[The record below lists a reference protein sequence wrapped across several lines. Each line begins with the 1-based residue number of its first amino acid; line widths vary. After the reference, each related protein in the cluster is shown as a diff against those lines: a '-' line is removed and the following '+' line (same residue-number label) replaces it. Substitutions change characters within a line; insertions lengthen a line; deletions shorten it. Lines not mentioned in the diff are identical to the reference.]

1 LGRYR
6 GLAGNNKGYRID
18 NEGSE
23 RQNKKK
29 KYLKQR
35 RGDVE
40 ARGEEDIKHTA
51 AESRRGSQHRY
62 FNAKGSG

>member
-23 RQNKKK
+23 RQNKN
-29 KYLKQR
+29 YSKQR

-51 AESRRGSQHRY
+51 AESRRGSQQRY